1 MDTTKFL
8 TLIKKAVR
16 EVVREEVKLALREEM
31 VMLRESLRNT
41 NQAPIVERRE
51 TKTKF
56 TQPTVKKQA
65 VVEKKT
71 FVKDPLL
78 NDLLNESTPFG
89 RDAYT
94 ATPFSFTS
102 NDVMA
107 FGGEDPFAAQP
118 TALVD
123 IEGNTVP
130 VTNEATQAVVDA
142 MTRDYSSL
150 MKAIDK
156 KKGK

>member
-1 MDTTKFL
+1 MDTIKFL

-41 NQAPIVERRE
+41 NQAPIVERRV
-51 TKTKF
+51 TKPTV
-56 TQPTVKKQA
+56 TQPTMKKQA
-65 VVEKKT
+65 PVEKKT

-102 NDVMA
+102 NDVMGFA
-107 FGGEDPFAAQP
+107 GEDPFSAQP

-130 VTNEATQAVVDA
+130 VANEATEAVVNA
-142 MTRDYSSL
+142 ITRDYSSL